1 MEIDEKTRFREDYVR
16 IKIACRDVMKVPK
29 TVEGTLGLCIH
40 DFIFEREVQ
49 EEEIVRKLSSGI
61 IVSGK
66 EPQAKKFKS
75 DDQPKVLQLTGPSN
89 PSGLESNEAGSS
101 KNGQHQKSMHLS
113 NFAPPKMNATLSE
126 KNIEIVGNQN
136 RPSDKAK

>member
-1 MEIDEKTRFREDYVR
+1 MEIDEKNRFRADYVR

-29 TVEGTLGLCIH
+29 NAEGTLGLCIH

-49 EEEIVRKLSSGI
+49 EETVRKLSSGI

-101 KNGQHQKSMHLS
+101 KNGQHQKSMQLS
-113 NFAPPKMNATLSE
+113 NSAPPKMNVTLSK
-126 KNIEIVGNQN
+126 KNVEIVGN
-136 RPSDKAK
+136 